1 MGRND
6 WRNLTFLISSK
17 FSPGLQIDSQIISLC
32 IFCPWSGNIIKAWTR
47 NIEAIFPHYLIWNI
61 SKTCRFLHHA
71 LGCVIRFN
79 GKKHTHQ
86 LLRPRKCLS
95 KRHRMEVMSEGGSSW
110 IEDEEEHPVSFFV
123 WQQQLDPEEP
133 GLDDITTEGQSILI
147 WNMLKLLCDQLPLIL
162 TLSYSWKFH

>member
-1 MGRND
+1 MIEEISHFSSVLSSHQVCK
-6 WRNLTFLISSK
+6 LTPKLSHYVYSVHDQGISSK
-17 FSPGLQIDSQIISLC
+17 LGHVTSKRYFLTISYE
-32 IFCPWSGNIIKAWTR
+32 T
-47 NIEAIFPHYLIWNI
+47 YLKHVAFFITPLVV
-61 SKTCRFLHHA
+61 SSASTE
-71 LGCVIRFN
+71 
-79 GKKHTHQ
+79 KKHTHQ